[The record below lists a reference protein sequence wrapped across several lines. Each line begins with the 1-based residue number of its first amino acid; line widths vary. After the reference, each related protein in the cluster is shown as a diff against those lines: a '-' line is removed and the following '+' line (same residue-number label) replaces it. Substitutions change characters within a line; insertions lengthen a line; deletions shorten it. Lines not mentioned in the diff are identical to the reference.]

1 MLQYFNA
8 RYQYLLQLCFM
19 LEIKLL
25 GLKAV
30 NLTQDQKVFLPGVE
44 IRRSQLGAS
53 GTKDRKARRQIYDY
67 I

>member
-44 IRRSQLGAS
+44 IRRSQLGAN
-53 GTKDRKARRQIYDY
+53 GT
-67 I
+67 